1 MANLPPLLG
10 ILRASITESAAN
22 TLTEVGIQT
31 PVSATARMIM
41 RVWKVVFGIGVG
53 VMSAT
58 FPAADAKEI
67 ISTSVV
73 LSTRQGEA
81 VLPPMEQGGF
91 LAAATHIFVQGSAP
105 ADAGVAMTQN
115 FVNLVW
121 EYPGGIGLAD
131 STLGLYIA
139 SINMA
144 GPSFG
149 QIHMYYTM
157 EVVSTD
163 EFLAI
168 ASILSDVR

>member
-10 ILRASITESAAN
+10 ILRGAVQQASVNVFSEA
-22 TLTEVGIQT
+22 TLQT

-41 RVWKVVFGIGVG
+41 RIWRVVFGISVG
-53 VMSAT
+53 SLPGT
-58 FPAADAKEI
+58 FPTADTI
-67 ISTSVV
+67 GVLSTSLV

-81 VLPPMEQGGF
+81 TIPALEVGGT
-91 LAAATHIFVQGSAP
+91 LAAASHVFIFGSAP
-105 ADAGVAMTQN
+105 ADAGVTLAFN

-131 STLGLYIA
+131 SVLSLYINSEA
-139 SINMA
+139 MA
-144 GPSFG
+144 GASSG
-149 QIHMYYTM
+149 QIQIYYTM

-168 ASILSDVR
+168 ASILSDIR